1 MTILSGSVLGT
12 LYRWWTLS
20 AVFGLLRRCWAFVR
34 RAAGE
39 SRIFRAMFGP
49 SKLDGLWSASLFA
62 RMLRAVINA
71 LVAVCR
77 WIAKGVRDSAIC
89 SWLAPAVASSRILKL
104 ETLFGLFCCVMFIV
118 PHSYWNNLYA
128 VIAAVAFLALY
139 LLLCGFGKRELFYPD
154 ALGLGLAL
162 FALSCLLSM
171 LFSPDRT
178 DSLRILL
185 FFFAAFLFCW
195 IVAGM
200 CRTPASLRR
209 LLGFFYVSLL
219 IVCIM
224 GIAQRALGLV
234 SVNASYTDASLNRGV
249 PGRIY
254 SSLDN
259 PNNLSGFV
267 QLFLPLAAA
276 YAAGAKRGWQR
287 ALLALGL
294 VFPLAALLMTYAR
307 AGWLSVM
314 LAAAVF
320 LYCCNKRLIPVLAV
334 LALLCVPFL
343 PASVLTRLSTIGST
357 RDTSTIHRL
366 DIWTGVTNLLLDKGY
381 WLTGIGLGPNAFKEV
396 YPHYAVGIARTG
408 AYHSQMLYLELFL
421 EMGVLGFVSFMWA
434 MLKYAGR
441 IGRDI
446 ARSTDRSI
454 RYVLIAVISTFSA
467 LALSSIVEY
476 LWFYQRL
483 IFAFFLFLGIAVAAC
498 NMAEGEKRL
507 KNE

>member
-39 SRIFRAMFGP
+39 SRIFRAMFGQT
-49 SKLDGLWSASLFA
+49 KLDALWSDSLFA
-62 RMLRAVINA
+62 HILRAVINA

-77 WIAKGVRDSAIC
+77 WIAKGVRGSAIC
-89 SWLAPAVASSRILKL
+89 SWLAPAVRSSGILKF
-104 ETLFGLFCCVMFIV
+104 ETLFGAFCCVMFIV

-139 LLLCGFGKRELFYPD
+139 LLLCGFGTRELFYPD

-171 LFSPDRT
+171 LFSSDRT

-185 FFFAAFLFCW
+185 FFFAAFIFCW
-195 IVAGM
+195 LIAGT
-200 CRTPASLRR
+200 CRTPGSLRK

-259 PNNLSGFV
+259 PNNLSGFI

-276 YAAGAKRGWQR
+276 YAAGAKKPWQR
-287 ALLALGL
+287 VLLALGL
-294 VFPLAALLMTYAR
+294 VFPLAAMLMTYAR
-307 AGWLSVM
+307 AGWISIL

-320 LYCCNKRLIPVLAV
+320 TYCCNKRLIPLLFA
-334 LALLCVPFL
+334 LALCCVPFL
-343 PASVLTRLSTIGST
+343 PASVLTRLATIGST

-366 DIWTGVTNLLLDKGY
+366 DIWTGVLALLGDKGY
-381 WLTGIGLGPNAFKEV
+381 WLTGIGLGPNAFKKV
-396 YPHYAVGIARTG
+396 YSVYAVGIATTG

-446 ARSTDRSI
+446 ACAGDRRT
-454 RYVLIAVISTFSA
+454 RYVLIAVISTFFA
-467 LALSSIVEY
+467 LALSSLVEY

-498 NMAEGEKRL
+498 NMAEGEEKRL
-507 KNE
+507 